1 MSSGGCGCTG
11 GCDYSTGGKALSR
24 EHKHGACGGV
34 EELSKDIEG
43 VFSRNKEVMVRK
55 IAEGLK
61 NKLKLN
67 DVDPSA
73 DIDTVL
79 KQLKNHIP
87 GPHNGKTLKN
97 NDNLKVVCR
106 ILGEIINENA
116 GSQVIDLK
124 ASEDVICQS
133 AIEYTNSLL
142 TGLHV
147 EFLSVTKDIKRI
159 LQNIEDLDVW
169 LESNYGKLKEM
180 LEKMVVKEGLG
191 ASEAKKVYDF
201 HEIMHNEMKRQRA
214 ILQNLLNVTI
224 QPLDDDI
231 IAAVKN
237 NKDFTSFVTRIK
249 ESDPQDRPFN
259 EKVAFALRGINSV
272 AVTAA
277 NVAKALNA
285 TGLSLAEYSK
295 TESMDGLKD
304 KMYEIMSKLD
314 KPTSTKLSEFVKAAE
329 VIYKNNYLHDDIVTY
344 LNANPDAMKKTG
356 GATGDKWNKTLDSRI
371 KAQKATRKL
380 LETGFVYR
388 VGKYYDNIFL
398 AVNNIVKKIGTSL
411 PLSDDLGSFVRA
423 FENLSLL
430 EQSNI
435 QRALTGEDKSA
446 AANEVKNRVMGYMN
460 ELARRSEALA
470 GGPSGEHFADI
481 KRNVDGINETIR
493 TYSSTLNLGNS
504 ITGDV
509 LGTKA
514 DRLTEKAGNG
524 KEGGMDF
531 GSIDGLGN
539 LESGEATF
547 YSDAAGD
554 VSFDGIGANEES
566 DNDSDSDNVMTLGNG
581 FDLAGTLNAGAN
593 AANAGANLARSVNG
607 SANGGKRGGAPYDYT
622 NPDPSTKLSKSIH
635 PGNLKKM
642 VYTMKYYFKVA
653 KIRSNLDIAS
663 KELKNYSENYEN
675 LLGDAIGNAI
685 DTLKTEEAAYIKD
698 IATVA
703 DSNAPAAVNLKV
715 PTGTTI
721 SSDEKTALISWYKE
735 KTNAKVGLYKAL
747 EAVDLYLAAITDG
760 IANNP
765 DDIKDMADILDNVKV
780 IVKFFTDKTGDN
792 IAKVFDSFPFDA
804 TNVPADVWMQPG
816 THYFDK
822 VSAVNRIG
830 DCYRNL
836 AIYVGTTNNAELVL
850 QRAREAVNSFQVLKN
865 IVSAFTSIGNK
876 FAGVDINKKMVLTP
890 TQIYEKLVTYM
901 YVTCIDNNIERQMPG
916 VPAPTASTMFKSITL
931 RMIVDRDHGILSNLV
946 RDHPLDMNHARAFNE
961 NPMIMP
967 LPTGAV
973 RPPNEYD
980 PYYQYNRDVNTHGHS
995 ANPSVI
1001 QTIINVVDTNAS
1013 AAGVAAATA
1022 AAGVAAANPIADGI
1036 TAAATYI
1043 STRTRADI
1051 QTIIANRN
1059 LTALDATVVTALVR
1073 AFNSVVN
1080 PADIMTLPVGA
1091 PVPTDYRLEFNKR
1104 IDIFNTANIGS
1115 PNTMTSTGGRY
1126 WSELYQ
1132 TDHLFTDIIKAMAA
1146 KVLTVVKTYTLFKR
1160 PSDDRSQIY
1169 RNPIRMILGGS
1180 ETPEVKSE
1188 AFELYVRL
1196 PLLAE
1201 FYKNVFAMDNVAPAG
1216 VINAKIVALVP
1227 EFENVWG
1234 GLINVIFDTA
1244 KYVNEG
1250 MYSKTHVADIV
1261 SVVNK
1266 VYEIM
1271 KGKNGSN
1278 VTQASVMEFIAE
1290 INRRYGII
1298 KKDDATK
1305 YVNAR
1310 RDRKNNERQTYDDA
1324 AADRTDF
1331 EILPGEDEPSYNRP
1345 APSDKYI
1352 DMNLLNTNNA
1362 YSNKNVIDHNDR
1374 DLLKNFRHR
1383 IDTLFSNADLGTTG
1397 STGAFS
1403 FAESLKE
1410 NARDLST
1417 ANDNNEKFNVVLRAI
1432 QSSNKIIS
1440 AGKDRLVFFHE
1451 TVILGL
1457 SSIDAVL
1464 NNITSFVG
1472 PRHDPTTFEPL
1483 ANNATAVP
1491 ANNSHI
1497 NFGWNVNAGIPEL
1510 TAANVVA
1517 QRANLHLAINS
1528 LFNLASDSQELISCS
1543 IGRNGS
1549 LNIDASNL
1557 TSLIDSQIQFISYV
1571 LDKYRNTLDKAV
1583 INKYEKKLY
1592 ETNRLV
1598 DIYLKDSSDNGF
1610 GRLCNTLSN
1619 YPKEY
1624 STMPAATPRMNQ
1636 LTFRNNLVYFPS
1648 AGNANIGTNA
1658 AADPADSVATL
1669 FNIHNKVWNGN
1680 NLDDIVAPIAF
1691 FNLYNTRSSYTVVRQ
1706 FNIQLFNMLNMFFDQ
1721 SINKIYIN
1729 LVEPIASG
1737 VLSNAIG
1744 NATFNNNTNDDS
1756 INDFGAT
1763 VDNRETAVLNKSLA
1777 LIMQKMMTL
1786 RDKTD
1791 VNRIRVVN
1799 TLAEVPASTREKMR
1813 NYLPA
1818 FMKAFDTIADKS
1830 NFLKQWVDAN
1840 CVDGNTNL
1848 SAQLDKLV
1856 QACRSVK
1863 NTCSAV
1869 YREFDDQPNYL
1880 EFYKG
1885 SIEDYKLS
1893 NKKNVFS
1900 PISDLAYLIKPATAT
1915 PSTNPAQI
1923 ALPTYHNDKYK
1934 FNYGTRHVLFGSYDL
1949 SSAPGVKE
1957 LFERSNNASD
1967 SLGRVESD
1975 KFSEFVKNYVTL
1987 MKYSMESRNFRSFML
2002 SDVGNGR
2009 TVSNIRSTYELYQVS
2024 NTINAPLD
2032 RILNLSEMANQDD
2045 AKDTLANIV
2054 NATNVAPN
2062 TNRNLL
2068 HRVDVQIANILD
2080 LNVMPINV
2088 HAFMREVP
2096 LTNVYNYSYTFD
2108 RLIAD
2113 MYSENSN
2120 IPRLWNNSNT
2130 TRQLFAQLLVNPY
2143 YIVNAAQIP
2152 LIGKI
2157 MIGHTDMDLGRPR
2170 FLSDQIWNKL
2180 MLKSLYDITN
2190 QPGNNVNPLINN
2202 EGGPS
2207 SDGFAQFDTPS
2218 VGWRNIFS
2226 RDRDTGKNSI
2236 NNKLR
2241 DTVNPP
2247 GAAMAFNFN
2256 NNTRNSAVRRF
2267 DSVLVRNLVF
2277 TTNVQR
2283 MLMKLMRD
2291 EFVYLEDP
2299 VISSHNL
2306 LDARMTEY
2314 GKNNGY
2320 QSTPP
2325 YQ

>member
-1 MSSGGCGCTG
+1 
-11 GCDYSTGGKALSR
+11 
-24 EHKHGACGGV
+24 
-34 EELSKDIEG
+34 
-43 VFSRNKEVMVRK
+43 
-55 IAEGLK
+55 
-61 NKLKLN
+61 
-67 DVDPSA
+67 
-73 DIDTVL
+73 
-79 KQLKNHIP
+79 
-87 GPHNGKTLKN
+87 
-97 NDNLKVVCR
+97 
-106 ILGEIINENA
+106 
-116 GSQVIDLK
+116 
-124 ASEDVICQS
+124 
-133 AIEYTNSLL
+133 
-142 TGLHV
+142 
-147 EFLSVTKDIKRI
+147 
-159 LQNIEDLDVW
+159 
-169 LESNYGKLKEM
+169 
-180 LEKMVVKEGLG
+180 
-191 ASEAKKVYDF
+191 
-201 HEIMHNEMKRQRA
+201 MHNEMKRQRA

-295 TESMDGLKD
+295 TQSMDGLKD

-314 KPTSTKLSEFVKAAE
+314 KPTSTKLSEFVKASE

-356 GATGDKWNKTLDSRI
+356 GATGGATGDKWNKSLDSRI

-514 DRLTEKAGNG
+514 DRLTGNG

-539 LESGEATF
+539 LETGEATF
-547 YSDAAGD
+547 YSEASGD
-554 VSFDGIGANEES
+554 VSFDGIGANE
-566 DNDSDSDNVMTLGNG
+566 DSDSDNDMRFGSGFDGIGANEDSDSEEGG
-581 FDLAGTLNAGAN
+581 FDLAGSLNAGAN
-593 AANAGANLARSVNG
+593 LANAGANVARSVNG

-642 VYTMKYYFKVA
+642 VYNMKYYFKVA

-675 LLGDAIGNAI
+675 LLGDAIGSAI
-685 DTLKTEEAAYIKD
+685 DALKTEEAAFVKD
-698 IATVA
+698 ITTVA
-703 DSNAPAAVNLKV
+703 TSGAPAAANLKV
-715 PTGTTI
+715 PVGVVI
-721 SSDEKTALISWYKE
+721 NDNEKTALIGWYKE

-760 IANNP
+760 IASNP
-765 DDIKDMADILDNVKV
+765 DDIKDMTDILDNVKV

-792 IAKVFDSFPFDA
+792 IAKVFDSFPDSNNMA
-804 TNVPADVWMQPG
+804 NDDTPAGVWMQPG

-822 VSAVNRIG
+822 VSAIKRIG

-836 AIYVGTTNNAELVL
+836 LVYNGTTNNVEVVL

-901 YVTCIDNNIERQMPG
+901 YVTCIDNNNERYCPNG
-916 VPAPTASTMFKSITL
+916 EIFKRIAI
-931 RMIVDRDHGILSNLV
+931 RMIAGIDAGITKPAIMGPNAMGNIVSGVNYIAPNNLT
-946 RDHPLDMNHARAFNE
+946 PTEAFGLI
-961 NPMIMP
+961 NPM
-967 LPTGAV
+967 GSA
-973 RPPNEYD
+973 NSEYN
-980 PYYQYNRDVNTHGHS
+980 PYYQYNTDVNTHSH
-995 ANPSVI
+995 
-1001 QTIINVVDTNAS
+1001 INYATALINTLNAGTT
-1013 AAGVAAATA
+1013 AAGSN
-1022 AAGVAAANPIADGI
+1022 AGAVTVVQTYDGRNPAYTLRGFFTNLNITIPHTTI
-1036 TAAATYI
+1036 TALELILTSVAPG
-1043 STRTRADI
+1043 DI
-1051 QTIIANRN
+1051 TASFKLTDTFANRIKN
-1059 LTALDATVVTALVR
+1059 AIITGFPDTTTG
-1073 AFNSVVN
+1073 S
-1080 PADIMTLPVGA
+1080 VGA
-1091 PVPTDYRLEFNKR
+1091 
-1104 IDIFNTANIGS
+1104 
-1115 PNTMTSTGGRY
+1115 Y
-1126 WSELYQ
+1126 WNELYQ
-1132 TDHLFTDIIKAMAA
+1132 TDHLFTDVIKAMAA

-1169 RNPIRMILGGS
+1169 RNPIRMILGGR
-1180 ETPEVKSE
+1180 ETPEVKSD

-1201 FYKNVFAMDNVAPAG
+1201 FYKNVFTMDVPAG
-1216 VINAKIVALVP
+1216 SAGLINQKIVTVIP

-1261 SVVNK
+1261 DVVNK

-1271 KGKNGSN
+1271 KSKNNKN
-1278 VTQASVMEFIAE
+1278 VIQASVLEFIAE
-1290 INRRYGII
+1290 INRRYGIV
-1298 KKDDATK
+1298 KKSDADK
-1305 YVNAR
+1305 YIDAR
-1310 RDRKNNERQTYDDA
+1310 KDRKKNELQSYEDA

-1331 EILPGEDEPSYNRP
+1331 EILPGEDEPNYNRP

-1352 DMNLLNTNNA
+1352 DMNLLNTNNT

-1383 IDTLFSNADLGTTG
+1383 IDTLFTNADLGTSG

-1417 ANDNNEKFNVVLRAI
+1417 AKDNNEKFDVVLRAI

-1464 NNITSFVG
+1464 NYIVSFVG
-1472 PRHDPTTFEPL
+1472 VRHDTATFEPL
-1483 ANNATAVP
+1483 ATGVDPTNNAH
-1491 ANNSHI
+1491 N
-1497 NFGWNVNAGIPEL
+1497 NFGWAVAGANGIPEL
-1510 TAANVVA
+1510 TAANVVV
-1517 QRANLHLAINS
+1517 QRTNLHLAINS

-1543 IGRNGS
+1543 IGKNGS

-1571 LDKYRNTLDKAV
+1571 LDKYRTTLDKAV

-1598 DIYLKDSSDNGF
+1598 DIYLKDSYDNGF

-1619 YPKEY
+1619 YPKIY
-1624 STMPAATPRMNQ
+1624 STIPTATPRMNET
-1636 LTFRNNLVYFPS
+1636 TFRHNLIYDVRGFGGVAMPAAPGAPNAGVANAVRGIANDVGDVS
-1648 AGNANIGTNA
+1648 A
-1658 AADPADSVATL
+1658 L

-1680 NLDDIVAPIAF
+1680 NLDEIISRFVAT
-1691 FNLYNTRSSYTVVRQ
+1691 NLYNTTNSTTVVRQ
-1706 FNIQLFNMLNMFFDQ
+1706 FNIQLYNMLNMFFDR

-1729 LVEPIASG
+1729 LVEPITSG

-1744 NATFNNNTNDDS
+1744 NAIFNVNTNDDS
-1756 INDFGAT
+1756 INDLLQT
-1763 VDNRETAVLNKSLA
+1763 VDNYQTAVLNKSLA

-1818 FMKAFDTIADKS
+1818 FMKAFDSIADKS

-1840 CVDGNTNL
+1840 CVDNNTNL
-1848 SAQLDKLV
+1848 SAQLDKLI

-1863 NTCSAV
+1863 NTCAAV

-1900 PISDLAYLIKPATAT
+1900 PISDLAYLIKPAAAGN
-1915 PSTNPAQI
+1915 TNPAEI
-1923 ALPTYHNDKYK
+1923 SLPTYHNDKYK
-1934 FNYGTRHVLFGSYDL
+1934 FNYGTRHVLFGNYDL
-1949 SSAPGVKE
+1949 SSALGVKE

-1987 MKYSMESRNFRSFML
+1987 MKYSMESRNFRSSML
-2002 SDVGNGR
+2002 SNSTVGS
-2009 TVSNIRSTYELYQVS
+2009 TVSNIQSTYELYQV
-2024 NTINAPLD
+2024 TNAPNATLD
-2032 RILNLSEMANQDD
+2032 SILNLSEMANQDN
-2045 AKDTLANIV
+2045 AKDTLADIV
-2054 NATNVAPN
+2054 RTNKVSPN
-2062 TNRNLL
+2062 SPSTLTPNRI
-2068 HRVDVQIANILD
+2068 DVQIANILD

-2096 LTNVYNYSYTFD
+2096 LSNVYNYSYTFD

-2113 MYSENSN
+2113 MYSVNN
-2120 IPRLWNNSNT
+2120 VIPRLWSYPNN
-2130 TRQLFAQLLVNPY
+2130 TRELFAQLLVNPY
-2143 YIVNAAQIP
+2143 CILDSEHVP
-2152 LIGKI
+2152 LVGK
-2157 MIGHTDMDLGRPR
+2157 MMTGHTDMDLGRPR

-2180 MLKSLYDITN
+2180 MLKSLYDHI
-2190 QPGNNVNPLINN
+2190 NVT

-2207 SDGFAQFDTPS
+2207 TGRNDLTNQFNYES
-2218 VGWRNIFS
+2218 IGLRNNFL
-2226 RDRDTGKNSI
+2226 RDRNSGKNNIDDTLRRRVKPIEAALNFAIDDAVVRLTSQDKQRIIDAVKTSVKTDKAAGAGRARIRTNAIAAINGLGLGLSAAEVNSI
-2236 NNKLR
+2236 GNAAVLYLDFDVPNPIPVGAPPAGVTLR
-2241 DTVNPP
+2241 V
-2247 GAAMAFNFN
+2247 
-2256 NNTRNSAVRRF
+2256 SALRRF

-2306 LDARMTEY
+2306 LDSRMTEY